1 MIILGLT
8 GSIGMGKS
16 TTAEMFRRYGVPVF
30 DSDRCVHD
38 LYEGEAV
45 EPIESAFPGVVG
57 HSGIDRLELGTRV
70 LGSPSE
76 MARLEAIIHPM
87 VVARRKT
94 FLKAARE
101 AKARV
106 VVLDIPLLF
115 ETGAETEMD
124 AVVVVSAPADIQRA
138 RVLSRPAMSE
148 AKLASILLRQ
158 RSDQVKRRN
167 AHFIVDTSRGLA
179 PAHRQVNA
187 ILMALA
193 ACDHGQ

>member
-1 MIILGLT
+1 
-8 GSIGMGKS
+8 
-16 TTAEMFRRYGVPVF
+16 
-30 DSDRCVHD
+30 
-38 LYEGEAV
+38 
-45 EPIESAFPGVVG
+45 
-57 HSGIDRLELGTRV
+57 
-70 LGSPSE
+70 

-179 PAHRQVNA
+179 PARRQVNA